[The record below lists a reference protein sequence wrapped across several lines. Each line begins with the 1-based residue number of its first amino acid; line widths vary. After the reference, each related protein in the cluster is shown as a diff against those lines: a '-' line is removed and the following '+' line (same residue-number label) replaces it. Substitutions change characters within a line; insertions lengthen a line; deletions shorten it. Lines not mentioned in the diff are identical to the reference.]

1 MGILIYEKRT
11 GSSVFAHLGKFG
23 ISSKLSHV
31 KLRITS
37 ELVFARLF
45 FILLSLCALWGVYD
59 LVYSGVVCEK
69 KSINVESSP
78 VLFWSIIS
86 FISLGPLL
94 ILYSSIFIFTSFSI
108 FGPKHPPD
116 DQMEDD
122 DKKPPEIYLWLQT
135 AIFFVLAHAT
145 MEFFE
150 FYCG

>member
-1 MGILIYEKRT
+1 MIIVALSILVFMGILIYEKRT

-59 LVYSGVVCEK
+59 PGYSVVCEK

-94 ILYSSIFIFTSFSI
+94 ILY
-108 FGPKHPPD
+108 
-116 DQMEDD
+116 
-122 DKKPPEIYLWLQT
+122 
-135 AIFFVLAHAT
+135 
-145 MEFFE
+145 
-150 FYCG
+150 